1 MLCFPV
7 TIGIMKDLPLKKS
20 FNFCR
25 NLLLVFVLIFIF
37 IPFSFA
43 QTDRKIEAGNR
54 FVFDSLPLN
63 LEEITNSADR
73 IFTGVCEKIEEIEK
87 DPVSNLTVIKY
98 TFKITESVKG
108 INSDEIT
115 FNQWK
120 PTTVDAGYVIGE
132 KYVVFL
138 YPNSRIGLTSPVGFM
153 QGKFLV
159 EKKGENRGVE
169 FVRNKI
175 NNTGL
180 SKNLRTQKRISI
192 KDDYQLNN
200 YIHECSQAGKP
211 IRYKDFIKA
220 VRYLSNQ

>member
-1 MLCFPV
+1 M
-7 TIGIMKDLPLKKS
+7 LKKAL
-20 FNFCR
+20 NFS
-25 NLLLVFVLIFIF
+25 LILFYLAGLIFLF
-37 IPFSFA
+37 PSLSSA
-43 QTDRKIEAGNR
+43 QENRKIEASNR
-54 FVFDSLPLN
+54 FIFDSLPLN

-73 IFTGVCEKIEEIEK
+73 IFTGVCKKIEEIDN
-87 DPVSNLTVIKY
+87 DPVSNLRVIRY
-98 TFKITESVKG
+98 TFKVTESVKG
-108 INSDEIT
+108 VNSDEIT

-120 PTTVDAGYVIGE
+120 PTTIDAGYVIGE

-138 YPNSRIGLTSPVGFM
+138 YQNSKVGLTSPVGYM
-153 QGKFLV
+153 QGKFSV

-192 KDDYQLNN
+192 KDDYQLND
-200 YIHECSQAGKP
+200 YIHKCSQKGTP